1 MDFLDFSTYDVD
13 TWTSFFKENWFVLV
27 IAIVVLLLIVRIVQT
42 VVKWAIV
49 AVIVIGVIVYSGYT
63 MDDLK
68 VMSTTVLDG
77 AKQEIVNAMAG
88 DAGEA
93 EFISNADGSYTIKT
107 KNLELNGKPGDNEVT
122 VSLLGAPKIT
132 IEIDSAIQAFIDQ
145 AKKNS

>member
-1 MDFLDFSTYDVD
+1 MDFLDFSAYDVD
-13 TWTSFFKENWFVLV
+13 TWTSFFKDNWFVLV

-49 AVIVIGVIVYSGYT
+49 AVIVIGVVLYSGYT

-68 VMSTTVLDG
+68 VISTKVVDS
-77 AKQEIVNAMAG
+77 AKQEMMTAMAG
-88 DAGEA
+88 DAKDA

-122 VSLLGAPKIT
+122 VSFRGAPKIT
-132 IEIDSAIQAFIDQ
+132 IEVDSAIQAFIDQ
-145 AKKNS
+145 AKNNG